1 MCHCLTD
8 EAPECLGRDESL
20 ALLVVHPE
28 GVLQLLLHCLHV
40 RILDQEGGAQLAKL
54 TCTAIYLG
62 FFGKS

>member
-54 TCTAIYLG
+54 AWAAIYLG